1 MLFMSRHIQKE
12 QIALLSDEDVIR
24 LHLSVRSVLRDRG
37 ILSKING
44 FLKKERNNI
53 DAETF
58 NTPPLFERG
67 SIKRLPHES
76 ILLTF
81 MDEDWS
87 YLFSGNYD
95 ESKDYY
101 VYYHSDPSKANMR
114 FRLGDKSILF
124 NGKPFY
130 IGKGKGLRYKSRSRS
145 RSHLSVIDFLESSG
159 YLEDQIFHIFAGGLT
174 EKEALII
181 ESKLITFFGCSSEID
196 PTRTH
201 FHGLRGGLLVNSD
214 ISVRPKCVDKM
225 IRRR

>member
-12 QIALLSDEDVIR
+12 QIALLSDEDVI
-24 LHLSVRSVLRDRG
+24 
-37 ILSKING
+37 
-44 FLKKERNNI
+44 
-53 DAETF
+53 
-58 NTPPLFERG
+58 
-67 SIKRLPHES
+67 
-76 ILLTF
+76 
-81 MDEDWS
+81 
-87 YLFSGNYD
+87 
-95 ESKDYY
+95 
-101 VYYHSDPSKANMR
+101 
-114 FRLGDKSILF
+114 
-124 NGKPFY
+124 
-130 IGKGKGLRYKSRSRS
+130 